1 MKLLRR
7 DFLQLAAG
15 AATLPAVSRI
25 ARAEAYP
32 SRPVRLIV
40 GFAAAGTTDIGAR
53 LMGQWLSDHLG
64 QQFIVENRPG
74 AGSSVAAEFVA
85 HAPADGYTLLLS
97 TVANAINTSFYH
109 HLSFDFEH
117 DIAPVANIMQVPL
130 VMEVNPSVPA
140 KTASEFIAYARAN
153 PGKITMA
160 SSGVGTSGHIS
171 AELFSMMAG
180 VKMVHV
186 PYRGAGP
193 ALVDVIAG
201 QCQVIFDLLPSSI
214 GYIRSGSLRALAM
227 TTTTRSNALPD
238 VPVLADSVPGYEFE
252 RLDRRRRAEEYA
264 RCHHRSAQQNDQR
277 RSRRSRHKSALR
289 RSWRRR
295 GSRHAGRLRQ
305 VHRKRNREMGQGD
318 QVRGYQ
324 SRLIAVQRQLW
335 CRSGAAMISAQ
346 NTLYFDCGAYTAA
359 MPIFVTLRLS
369 MLARCGGESRQP
381 EKASASV

>member
-1 MKLLRR
+1 VKLFRR

-15 AATLPAVSRI
+15 AAALPAVSRV
-25 ARAEAYP
+25 AGAETYP

-74 AGSSVAAEFVA
+74 AGSSLAAEFVV

-97 TVANAINTSFYH
+97 TVANAINTSFYQN
-109 HLSFDFEH
+109 LSFDFTR
-117 DIAPVANIMQVPL
+117 DITPVGNVMQVPL
-130 VMEVNPSVPA
+130 VMEINPSVPA
-140 KTASEFIAYARAN
+140 KTVPEFIAYAKAN

-171 AELFSMMAG
+171 GELFSMMAG

-214 GYIRSGSLRALAM
+214 GYIRAGSLRALAM
-227 TTTTRSNALPD
+227 TTTTRSDALPD
-238 VPVLADSVPGYEFE
+238 IPVIADSVPGYE
-252 RLDRRRRAEEYA
+252 
-264 RCHHRSAQQNDQR
+264 
-277 RSRRSRHKSALR
+277 
-289 RSWRRR
+289 
-295 GSRHAGRLRQ
+295 
-305 VHRKRNREMGQGD
+305 
-318 QVRGYQ
+318 
-324 SRLIAVQRQLW
+324 
-335 CRSGAAMISAQ
+335 
-346 NTLYFDCGAYTAA
+346 
-359 MPIFVTLRLS
+359 
-369 MLARCGGESRQP
+369 
-381 EKASASV
+381 ASAWIGIGAPKNTPAEIIDQLNKTINAGLADPAMKARFADLGGAVVPGTPAEFGKFIASETEKWGQVIKFANIKAD